1 MKKKSNIFNFKPKK
15 HLGQNFLK
23 NKKIALKIVSYLEIA
38 DNEIIIEIGAGKGE
52 LTEFLL
58 EKTSLKKSSKIIA
71 IEKDKIL
78 CEILKEKFKNYSN
91 SEILNSDILK
101 INPQQLGLKNNNYKV
116 IGNIPYYLT
125 GKLLQELLENWPKS
139 KKIILMLQKEVALKI
154 TANKKRS
161 FLTNITQLLAST
173 RILMKVDKKNFY
185 PQPKVDS
192 MVVEFIP
199 YFKKPKNFEKLK
211 KILKAGF
218 SHPRKYLITNL
229 IKELNLDRTKISK
242 IFEKLN
248 LDLKIRAEDLKLG
261 DWLLLTNHLDSML

>member
-23 NKKIALKIVSYLEIA
+23 NKKVALKIISYLEIT

-161 FLTNITQLLAST
+161 F
-173 RILMKVDKKNFY
+173 
-185 PQPKVDS
+185 
-192 MVVEFIP
+192 
-199 YFKKPKNFEKLK
+199 
-211 KILKAGF
+211 
-218 SHPRKYLITNL
+218 
-229 IKELNLDRTKISK
+229 
-242 IFEKLN
+242 
-248 LDLKIRAEDLKLG
+248 
-261 DWLLLTNHLDSML
+261 